1 VIDPL
6 PLLQAEARR
15 RGLVHAPWLAD
26 MHPAQR
32 STIEDSG
39 KSKAMLCGRRSGKT
53 FCACAGLVTAVDRK
67 PKTIALYL
75 SLTGKQARWNLWPQ
89 LLSFNSR
96 YGLGLT
102 PHANTM
108 TCEHPNGGTI
118 EIGGADAENAIE
130 RLRGRPYSRVIIDEA
145 ASFSGDRLKYVCEE
159 AVGPALKDY
168 EGDIWLIGSPGAVL
182 AGYFYERTAGEKR
195 WPVYSATMR
204 DNPFF
209 DGRAERLLADERAE
223 RGWTVNSPA
232 YLREYEGKWVRDT
245 TSLVFDYDAS
255 RNSAANAPAGVQHV
269 IAVDLGTSAKRETTA
284 FAVLGYQPGAGVW
297 AVHAKRHGLLCP
309 SDVGS
314 ELDRLVRIY
323 DPNAIV
329 MDQGGLGA
337 GYIEEIRR
345 RFRLPVKPVQKRDKM
360 GYVDLLNGDLRKGVL
375 RIVADQCKDL
385 VEEITILQWHES
397 REQYDD
403 RFADHCSDAML
414 YAWRECRA
422 YLDADMPAALP
433 GPGMDRRQA
442 EMEAFE
448 DEEDDDNVS
457 AFKRIIG
464 TR

>member
-15 RGLVHAPWLAD
+15 RGLVTPPWSAG
-26 MHPAQR
+26 MHKAQQDALDEP
-32 STIEDSG
+32 SKG
-39 KSKAMLCGRRSGKT
+39 KCMLCGRRSGKT
-53 FCACAGLVTAVDRK
+53 FAACAGLTSAVDGK

-75 SLTGKQARWNLWPQ
+75 SLTGKQARWNLFPQ
-89 LLSFNSR
+89 LLAFNSR
-96 YGLGLT
+96 FALGLT

-108 TCEHPNGGTI
+108 MCDHPNGGII
-118 EIGGADAENAIE
+118 EVAGADAENAIE

-145 ASFSGDRLKYVCEE
+145 ASFGGDRLRYVVEE
-159 AVGPALKDY
+159 VLGPALKDY
-168 EGDIWLIGSPGAVL
+168 EADLWLIGTPGAIL
-182 AGYFYERTAGEKR
+182 SGYFYERTEGAR
-195 WPVYSATMR
+195 PWPTYHATMR

-209 DGRAERLLADERAE
+209 AGRADRLLAEERAA
-223 RGWTVNSPA
+223 RGWNEHTPA
-232 YLREYEGKWVRDT
+232 YIREYEGRWVRDT
-245 TSLVFDYDAS
+245 TSLVFDYDPA
-255 RNSAANAPAGVQHV
+255 RNGIATSPKDLQHV

-284 FAVLGYQPGAGVW
+284 FAVLGYQRGKGAY

-309 SDVGS
+309 SDVGA
-314 ELDRLVRIY
+314 ELQRLVEMY
-323 DPNAIV
+323 DPTTIV
-329 MDQGGLGA
+329 MDQGGLGS

-375 RIVADQCKDL
+375 RIVVDQCKDL

-422 YLDADMPAALP
+422 YLDADMPSALP

-448 DEEDDDNVS
+448 DEEDDDSKS
-457 AFKRIIG
+457 AFRRIIG